1 MLGRVSRPGHVP
13 SRLRHRPFRGRDAVA
28 AGLLTRRQLTSA
40 HWKRL
45 FPDVYLHRDAEFDH
59 LTWCKAAI
67 LILPAGGVISGRS
80 AAFLYGADVLP
91 LDPPVEVSV
100 PVARRTSP
108 HPKLVITR
116 TRLDQGDT
124 RTFGSIPVTTP
135 LRTAFDLVR
144 RERTEAVVGLDALLR
159 RGVIHI
165 DELRAYLKT
174 TPGWPGVR
182 NAITALALANP
193 LAESPMETRLRL
205 TLVDAGLPA
214 PVVQHRVGRYRLD
227 LAYPD
232 LKVAIEYD
240 GDHHRD
246 RDTFRRD
253 IARLNALR
261 AAGWTVLRFTADDVL
276 RNPMRII
283 AQVTAV
289 LG

>member
-13 SRLRHRPFRGRDAVA
+13 SRLRYRPFRGRDAVA

-45 FPDVYLHRDAEFDH
+45 FPDVYLHHDAELDH
-59 LTWCKAAI
+59 LTWCKAAA
-67 LILPAGGVISGRS
+67 LMLPEGGVISGTS

-91 LDPPVEVSV
+91 LDPPVEVSL
-100 PVARRTSP
+100 PVARRMSP

-116 TRLDQGDT
+116 TRFDRGDT
-124 RTFGSIPVTTP
+124 RKFGSIPVTT
-135 LRTAFDLVR
+135 LARTAFDLAR
-144 RERTEAVVGLDALLR
+144 RERTNAVVGLDALLR
-159 RGVIHI
+159 RGATDIEEV
-165 DELRAYLKT
+165 RAYLAAR
-174 TPGWPGVR
+174 PGWPGVR
-182 NAITALALANP
+182 RAAVALALANP

-205 TLVDAGLPA
+205 ILVEAGLPT
-214 PVVQHRVGRYRLD
+214 PVAQYQVGRYRLD
-227 LAYPD
+227 LAYPK

-246 RDTFRRD
+246 RATFRRD
-253 IARLNALR
+253 VARLNALR

-276 RNPMRII
+276 RNPARII
-283 AQVTAV
+283 AQVTTV

>member
-1 MLGRVSRPGHVP
+1 MLERVSRPGHVP
-13 SRLRHRPFRGRDAVA
+13 SRLRYRPFRGRDAVA

-45 FPDVYLHRDAEFDH
+45 LPDVYLHEDSEQDH
-59 LTWCKAAI
+59 LIWCKAAA
-67 LILPAGGVISGRS
+67 LILPEGGVISGRS

-91 LDPPVEVSV
+91 FDPPVEVSV
-100 PVARRTSP
+100 PIARRISR

-116 TRLDQGDT
+116 TRFDRGDI

-135 LRTAFDLVR
+135 VRTAFDLAR

-159 RGVIHI
+159 RSATHLDQV
-165 DELRAYLKT
+165 RAHLKT
-174 TPGWPGVR
+174 KPGWPGVK

-205 TLVDAGLPA
+205 ILVDAGLPCPA
-214 PVVQHRVGRYRLD
+214 VQHRVGRYRLD
-227 LAYPD
+227 LAYPK

-246 RDTFRRD
+246 RVTFRRD
-253 IARLNALR
+253 VARLNALR

-276 RNPMRII
+276 RNPTRII